1 MFKMT
6 LSQINVLAHLYGAQD
21 AFLID
26 MAQTTM
32 KIQVIGLEPLSID
45 VIDGLGLFQV

>member
-1 MFKMT
+1 ME
-6 LSQINVLAHLYGAQD
+6 LQY

-32 KIQVIGLEPLSID
+32 PKVGWIQVIGLEPFSID

>member
-1 MFKMT
+1 ME
-6 LSQINVLAHLYGAQD
+6 LQD

-32 KIQVIGLEPLSID
+32 PKVGWIQVIGLEPLSID